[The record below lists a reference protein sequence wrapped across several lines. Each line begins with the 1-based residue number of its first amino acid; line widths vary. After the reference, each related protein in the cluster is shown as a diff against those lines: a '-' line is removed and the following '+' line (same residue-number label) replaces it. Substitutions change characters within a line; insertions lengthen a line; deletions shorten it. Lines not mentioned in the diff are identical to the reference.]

1 MRLRDAYSAKAI
13 ALAFTE
19 AGSNKIP
26 YLGRALFPAKKKM
39 GLDLK
44 WIKASKGLPVSLKP
58 SAFDTV
64 STIRSREGIN
74 ITEAEMAFF
83 KESMLVKEVDE
94 QEILRV
100 KESSDPYAQAVL
112 DRIFDDANTL
122 IDGAEVVPERMIMQ
136 LLNPPYT
143 GAAEGRP
150 SISISADGATYTYD
164 YDPNGT
170 YASNN
175 YEKLTSTAK
184 WDDHSGSDPIGDIQ
198 TAQDTIEAA
207 TGSRP
212 SIAIVSRATMN
223 HIKANTKVR
232 SYILAQNAT
241 ANVMITDA
249 KVKELFLTELGVTII
264 VYTKQFKDESGNATK
279 FFADGY
285 CALIPEGTLG
295 NTWFGTTPD
304 ERTLM
309 ADPNYDTALVDT
321 GIAVTVTTT
330 SDPVHTKTTVSE
342 IVLPSFERMDETYI
356 IKAY

>member
-19 AGSNKIP
+19 AASNKIP

-44 WIKASKGLPVSLKP
+44 WIKTSKGIPVSLMP

-64 STIRSREGIN
+64 STIRSREGIK
-74 ITEAEMAFF
+74 IEETEMAYF

-100 KESSDPYAQAVL
+100 KESSDPYAQDVL
-112 DRIFDDANTL
+112 NRIYDDANTL
-122 IDGAEVVPERMIMQ
+122 VAGAQVVPERMIMQ
-136 LLNPPYT
+136 LLNPT
-143 GAAEGRP
+143 NGHP
-150 SISISADGATYTYD
+150 SISIQADGATYAYN
-164 YDPNGT
+164 YDPDGS
-170 YASNN
+170 YATNN
-175 YEKLTSTAK
+175 YEALESTAK
-184 WDDHSGSDPIGDIQ
+184 WDTAAGSSTADPVKDIQ
-198 TAQDTIEAA
+198 DAQDAVESK
-207 TGSRP
+207 TGTRP
-212 SIAIVSRATMN
+212 TIAIMSRDTFN
-223 HIKANTKVR
+223 KVKACPSVR
-232 SYILAQNAT
+232 NYILAQNVSAT
-241 ANVMITDA
+241 VMITDA

-264 VYTKQFKDESGNATK
+264 VYTKQFKTEAGVTTQ

-285 CALIPEGTLG
+285 CALIPEGALG

-309 ADPNYDTALVDT
+309 GDPNYDTALVDT

-342 IVLPSFERMDETYI
+342 IVLPSYERMDETYV

>member
-13 ALAFTE
+13 ALAYTE
-19 AGSNKIP
+19 AASNKIP
-26 YLGRALFPAKKKM
+26 YLGRALFPVKKKM

-44 WIKASKGLPVSLKP
+44 WIKTSKGIPVTLKA

-64 STIRSREGIN
+64 STIRSREGIK
-74 ITEAEMAFF
+74 IEETEMAFF
-83 KESMLVKEVDE
+83 KESMIVKEVDE

-100 KESSDPYAQAVL
+100 KESADPYAQEVL
-112 DRIFDDANTL
+112 NRIYDDANTL
-122 IDGAEVVPERMIMQ
+122 IDGAQVVPERMIMQ

-143 GAAEGRP
+143 GDSEGHP
-150 SISISADGATYTYD
+150 SISISADGATYAYD
-164 YDPNGT
+164 YDSNGT

-184 WDDHSGSDPIGDIQ
+184 WDEHSTSNPISDIQ
-198 TAQDTIEAA
+198 TAQDVIEGA
-207 TGSRP
+207 TGVRP

-223 HIKANTKVR
+223 HIKANANVR

-241 ANVMITDA
+241 ANVFINDD
-249 KVKELFLTELGVTII
+249 KVKEIFLSELGVTLI
-264 VYTKQFKDESGNATK
+264 VYTKQFKNESGVATK

-285 CALIPEGTLG
+285 CALVPEGALG

-309 ADPNYDTALVDT
+309 ADPNYDTTLVDE

-342 IVLPSFERMDETYI
+342 IVLPSYERMDETYI

>member
-19 AGSNKIP
+19 AASNKIP

-44 WIKASKGLPVSLKP
+44 WIKTSKGIPVSLMP

-64 STIRSREGIN
+64 STIRSREGIK
-74 ITEAEMAFF
+74 IEETEMAYF

-100 KESSDPYAQAVL
+100 KESSDPYAQDVL
-112 DRIFDDANTL
+112 NRIYDDANTL
-122 IDGAEVVPERMIMQ
+122 VAGAQVVPERMIMQ
-136 LLNPPYT
+136 LLNPT
-143 GAAEGRP
+143 NGHP
-150 SISISADGATYTYD
+150 SISISADGATYAYN
-164 YDPNGT
+164 YDPDGS
-170 YASNN
+170 YATNN
-175 YEKLTSTAK
+175 YVALESTAK
-184 WDDHSGSDPIGDIQ
+184 WDTAAGSSTADPIKDIQ
-198 TAQDTIEAA
+198 DAQDAVEAK
-207 TGSRP
+207 TGTRP
-212 SIAIVSRATMN
+212 SIAIMSRDTFN
-223 HIKANTKVR
+223 KVKACNSVR
-232 SYILAQNAT
+232 SYILAQNVS

-249 KVKELFLTELGVTII
+249 KVKELILTELGVTVI
-264 VYTKQFKDESGNATK
+264 VYTKQYKTEAGVTTQ

-285 CALIPEGTLG
+285 CALIPEGALG

-309 ADPNYDTALVDT
+309 GDPNYDTALVDT

-342 IVLPSFERMDETYI
+342 IVLPSYERMDETYV